1 MINHNTLMYNVFDR
15 TITIE
20 DYLDETWVVNY
31 AEGDLFEL
39 VANLQD
45 KEAKYPIIWL
55 QTGYTVERRKQEG
68 ITKMTGCKIFLIT
81 LGDEVDRYEARFKD
95 TYQGLLYP
103 ILSKIDE
110 KFRKTKGLNV
120 EDNDSYMV
128 FPLNDLAKD
137 EGGKN
142 IPQLTTIADVWDAV
156 LFQTDITITDDCFP
170 EFKIK

>member
-20 DYLDETWVVNY
+20 DYLDQNWLVNY

-81 LGDEVDRYEARFKD
+81 LGSKTDRYQDRFTD
-95 TYQGLLYP
+95 TYQKVLYP
-103 ILSKIDE
+103 LLTKMDE
-110 KFRKTKGLNV
+110 KFRKTNGLKS

-137 EGGKN
+137 EEGKN
-142 IPQLTTIADVWDAV
+142 FPELITIAEVWDAV

-170 EFKIK
+170 ELKIK

>member
-1 MINHNTLMYNVFDR
+1 MINHNTLMYKVFDR

-20 DYLDETWVVNY
+20 DYLDQNWLVNY

-55 QTGYTVERRKQEG
+55 QTGYTVERRKLEG
-68 ITKMTGCKIFLIT
+68 ITKMAGCRFFLIT
-81 LGDEVDRYEARFKD
+81 LGSKTDRYQDRFED
-95 TYQGLLYP
+95 TYQNILYP
-103 ILSKIDE
+103 LLHKIDE
-110 KFRKTKGLNV
+110 RFRKTSGLKSD
-120 EDNDSYMV
+120 DNDSYMV

-137 EGGKN
+137 EEGKN
-142 IPQLTTIADVWDAV
+142 IPQLTAIADVWDAV